1 MRTAKIR
8 RASMRSTVS
17 STCPGSRSSTR
28 EPRRGATNRPVAPD
42 PSPARMASRCTR
54 RSTSSMARAG
64 SPGETTASSP
74 TCSSRKS
81 CMMPRGSNGAAW
93 LGFALR
99 LAAAG
104 VWLASGASKIPDIR
118 TFQVLVQRYGIL
130 PNILAGP
137 FAYILPF
144 FELAI
149 GLYLASGLFVR
160 GTALVGTL
168 LFAVFLAAQVS
179 AWARGINLDC
189 GCFGSLVQT
198 TVGPLTILRDFSLGI
213 PTFLMLAFPARTLS
227 LDHRL
232 FGARNMFGS

>member
-1 MRTAKIR
+1 MPQESK
-8 RASMRSTVS
+8 
-17 STCPGSRSSTR
+17 
-28 EPRRGATNRPVAPD
+28 PV
-42 PSPARMASRCTR
+42 
-54 RSTSSMARAG
+54 
-64 SPGETTASSP
+64 
-74 TCSSRKS
+74 
-81 CMMPRGSNGAAW
+81 AW
-93 LGFALR
+93 LGLAVR
-99 LAAAG
+99 LAAAV
-104 VWLASGASKIPDIR
+104 VWIVSGAVKIPEIQSFR
-118 TFQVLVQRYGIL
+118 VLVQRYGIL
-130 PNILAGP
+130 PDVLAGP

-149 GLYLASGLFVR
+149 GLYLAAGLFVQ

-168 LFAVFLAAQVS
+168 LFALFLTAQAS

-189 GCFGSLVQT
+189 GCFGTLIQT